1 MSTNEPVSLTRGEV
15 VDLHLNPDCLFCS
28 ERLPDHPVDVRYGD
42 DRVQRFSNG
51 SISVFL
57 GYYTPSQ
64 IIARNTVSTYFA
76 KVFAEKMKESGG
88 WFRGAAQ

>member
-28 ERLPDHPVDVRYGD
+28 PRRVADPVDVRYGD

-51 SISVFL
+51 SISVYF
-57 GYYTPSQ
+57 GYYTEAQ
-64 IIARNTVSTYFA
+64 RLCREAYGKMVM
-76 KVFAEKMKESGG
+76 EKFEAAGGSFMKM
-88 WFRGAAQ
+88 FLTRDK